1 VKKVPE
7 TEQKHK
13 SRKIGDLFSDYKTNS
28 NIEDAEIARMNLL
41 KKINTLEI
49 EIQAKEYIEIKEIW
63 YFEKF
68 LRQRFQFEQVHIKI
82 KYAEG
87 VRKKPIAD
95 EWENIVCLMAHKYP
109 LMKPLLLLKSQIEVT
124 ENQINVYMKI
134 QGADFLKARKLDRE
148 LESVIENIFGKKYIV
163 NIEERINA
171 EEVLKQ
177 KEKAKQ
183 VQQKAIENVMRE
195 AMEAQR
201 MAAEKQAQNS
211 GENMQ
216 NNHQQQSHQNPS
228 AQNYEQYPASEMP
241 PIPEGVYN
249 DADYAMPTEAD
260 MGYIP
265 EMPENEEPSN
275 IIFGK
280 PSRAKETLFK
290 IKDITSNDSRV
301 TIEGRIISCE
311 CKETKTGKG
320 MLIFEIYDGTG
331 IMNCKAFAKDIT
343 EGNEVSEKIQSAKAI
358 KVTGKSGMDAYAGDL
373 TVMANIIIE
382 ISDEGIDRKSVV

>member
-1 VKKVPE
+1 
-7 TEQKHK
+7 
-13 SRKIGDLFSDYKTNS
+13 
-28 NIEDAEIARMNLL
+28 M
-41 KKINTLEI
+41 
-49 EIQAKEYIEIKEIW
+49 QAKEYIEIKEIW

-216 NNHQQQSHQNPS
+216 IIINNRVIKIHQH
-228 AQNYEQYPASEMP
+228 
-241 PIPEGVYN
+241 
-249 DADYAMPTEAD
+249 
-260 MGYIP
+260 
-265 EMPENEEPSN
+265 
-275 IIFGK
+275 K
-280 PSRAKETLFK
+280 
-290 IKDITSNDSRV
+290 
-301 TIEGRIISCE
+301 
-311 CKETKTGKG
+311 
-320 MLIFEIYDGTG
+320 
-331 IMNCKAFAKDIT
+331 IMNNIQQVKCHQYQKVYIMMQIMQCQQKQIWDIYQKCQKMK
-343 EGNEVSEKIQSAKAI
+343 NLQI
-358 KVTGKSGMDAYAGDL
+358 
-373 TVMANIIIE
+373 
-382 ISDEGIDRKSVV
+382 